1 MPPTISGSRVPIGGG
16 SVGSSANMNSTG
28 RPSAKD
34 GSGSKQTF
42 NSATSTG
49 GRGAGGPQ
57 QKMTGT
63 VPSATGERVG
73 GGGEKATSTASPIGL
88 KGTIKSGKNASA
100 KPQPESPTQG
110 RY

>member
-16 SVGSSANMNSTG
+16 SVGSSSNMNSTG
-28 RPSAKD
+28 RPAAKE

-57 QKMTGT
+57 QKMKT
-63 VPSATGERVG
+63 VPNATGERVG
-73 GGGEKATSTASPIGL
+73 GGGEKSSNTSGPVGL
-88 KGTIKSGKNASA
+88 KGTIKSGKNASPR
-100 KPQPESPTQG
+100 PQPESSTQG
-110 RY
+110 RM